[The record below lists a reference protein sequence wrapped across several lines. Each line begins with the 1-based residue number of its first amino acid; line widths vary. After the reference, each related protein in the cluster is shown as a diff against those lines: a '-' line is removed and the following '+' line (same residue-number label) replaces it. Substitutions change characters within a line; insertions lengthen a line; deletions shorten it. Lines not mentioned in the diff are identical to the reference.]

1 MRYVQGRITMRY
13 VLCVIAVLAMAAA
26 SGPQTARAQQAA
38 DLEAVRQANETFLE
52 TVGAHDLAGME
63 SLWRHEPYVRAIHPF
78 RPIDEGWDAVRDGW
92 MELFEMFPEMSS
104 VMATP
109 HIRVVGDVAWV
120 TGEEAFEG
128 VPPSGDPVAATLR
141 TTRIFERTDSGWRLV
156 LHQVS
161 PPPHE

>member
-1 MRYVQGRITMRY
+1 MRY
-13 VLCVIAVLAMAAA
+13 VLCLIAVLVMAAA
-26 SGPQTARAQQAA
+26 SSPQTARAQQAA

-52 TVGAHDLAGME
+52 TAGAHDLAGME
-63 SLWRHEPYVRAIHPF
+63 SLWRHEAYVRAIHPF
-78 RPIDEGWDAVRDGW
+78 RPIDEGWDAVRDGFRALF
-92 MELFEMFPEMSS
+92 ELFPEEMSS

-128 VPPSGDPVAATLR
+128 VTASGETVAATLR
-141 TTRIFERTDSGWRLV
+141 TTRIFERTDSGWLLV